1 MGAIFRKQKNDWHD
15 IKDGYL
21 IQMADG
27 RFVST
32 IMANGHPENPV
43 IYFTEYAWEAKSWK
57 TPKTALKAADRV
69 QEKAGKC
76 YVRDFVFS
84 EEKQARILV
93 EYIEKIQE
101 NEKGA

>member
-1 MGAIFRKQKNDWHD
+1 MGAIFRKRKNDWHD

-32 IMANGHPENPV
+32 IMANGQPEDPV
-43 IYFTEYAWEAKSWK
+43 IYFTEYVWEAKSWR
-57 TPKTALKAADRV
+57 TPKSALKAADRV

-93 EYIEKIQE
+93 GYIEKIQE
-101 NEKGA
+101 DEKGA